1 MGFITLLGLV
11 AGVLTTTSFIPQ
23 LLKIRRTRS
32 ADDISAAMFVAYCI
46 GVTLWLIY
54 GALNRDI
61 AIIAANFVTLVL
73 AMTVLILKVRYR
85 AN

>member
-23 LLKIRRTRS
+23 LLKIWRTRS
-32 ADDISAAMFVAYCI
+32 ADDISTGMFVAFCI

-61 AIIAANFVTLVL
+61 AIIVSNFVTLVL
-73 AMTVLILKVRYR
+73 AMTVLVLKIRYS
-85 AN
+85 AD

>member
-1 MGFITLLGLV
+1 MGFITLLGLL

-23 LLKIRRTRS
+23 LLKIWRTRS
-32 ADDISAAMFVAYCI
+32 ADDISTGMFVAFCI

-61 AIIAANFVTLVL
+61 AIIVSNFVTLVL
-73 AMTVLILKVRYR
+73 AMTVLVLKIRYS
-85 AN
+85 AD